1 MGNAVIKYKIWC
13 DISTRLML
21 GSTFALPACVFCIC
35 LFLAQVASPRSSPP
49 SPSGNRRRMLFDLT
63 ICAGLP
69 IVQMALYYV
78 VQTNRFDIWE
88 DTGCDVH
95 DYTTIATLF
104 IVYVPP
110 AAFGLGALICGA
122 ISLYWF
128 IRRWAQVQQI
138 LQSSQSGLSTALY
151 LRLIIYSTIQ
161 MFCTVLLTAF
171 WLITKTIHG
180 LDPWVSWD
188 YMHANEQKI
197 NQYTRANIPRS
208 AWNVNTLIWYMIP
221 FSSVFFFAFFGSGK
235 EARSEYVRFFRWVFR
250 IKPKSDSALP
260 VRVRDVDTL
269 NLSFRVS
276 PAVTIL
282 IQPETTVPEIPQE
295 MLDNVSTISRKNQK
309 ELDIRTGMVV

>member
-1 MGNAVIKYKIWC
+1 MYILKSRFLYAN
-13 DISTRLML
+13 ISY
-21 GSTFALPACVFCIC
+21 I
-35 LFLAQVASPRSSPP
+35 Q
-49 SPSGNRRRMLFDLT
+49 
-63 ICAGLP
+63 
-69 IVQMALYYV
+69 
-78 VQTNRFDIWE
+78 
-88 DTGCDVH
+88 H

-110 AAFGLGALICGA
+110 AAFGLGALICGGISFLPYTVITYLQLQQA

-138 LQSSQSGLSTALY
+138 LQSSQSGLSTAIY

-180 LDPWVSWD
+180 LDPWVSWE

-260 VRVRDVDTL
+260 VRSAAR
-269 NLSFRVS
+269 
-276 PAVTIL
+276 I
-282 IQPETTVPEIPQE
+282 
-295 MLDNVSTISRKNQK
+295 
-309 ELDIRTGMVV
+309 